1 MNSTAYQNRKPINF
15 DKKLQHSIELLQKSE
30 KLALRYSNKGFY
42 LAFSG
47 GKDSQSLYHVAVL
60 SGVKFDAHYSLTTLD
75 PPELVMFIRNKY
87 PNVAIDRPKLTF
99 AQLCIKSKALPT
111 RLMRFCCA
119 VLKETKGAGTVT
131 LTGVRREE
139 SPNPGKTNCLTTV
152 AKDNLIMQRPRG
164 KNKGAINTE
173 KSPTLSANSWQQN
186 NLLVSK
192 PKDGIRQINPSR
204 ESGGTQPYQQ
214 NRVYAADGKS
224 PALMNGHGG
233 QTINALVGGA
243 ASQTIN
249 ADGVRPT
256 ANYTRVV

>member
-1 MNSTAYQNRKPINF
+1 MKDLICVAQRGRSYRGEP
-15 DKKLQHSIELLQKSE
+15 QH
-30 KLALRYSNKGFY
+30 F
-42 LAFSG
+42 
-47 GKDSQSLYHVAVL
+47 
-60 SGVKFDAHYSLTTLD
+60 
-75 PPELVMFIRNKY
+75 
-87 PNVAIDRPKLTF
+87 
-99 AQLCIKSKALPT
+99 
-111 RLMRFCCA
+111 
-119 VLKETKGAGTVT
+119 
-131 LTGVRREE
+131 EE

-243 ASQTIN
+243 ARQTIN
-249 ADGVRPT
+249 ADRVRPT

>member
-1 MNSTAYQNRKPINF
+1 
-15 DKKLQHSIELLQKSE
+15 
-30 KLALRYSNKGFY
+30 
-42 LAFSG
+42 
-47 GKDSQSLYHVAVL
+47 
-60 SGVKFDAHYSLTTLD
+60 
-75 PPELVMFIRNKY
+75 
-87 PNVAIDRPKLTF
+87 
-99 AQLCIKSKALPT
+99 
-111 RLMRFCCA
+111 
-119 VLKETKGAGTVT
+119 
-131 LTGVRREE
+131 
-139 SPNPGKTNCLTTV
+139 
-152 AKDNLIMQRPRG
+152 MQRPRG

-186 NLLVSK
+186 NLLVRK

-249 ADGVRPT
+249 ADRVRPT

>member
-1 MNSTAYQNRKPINF
+1 
-15 DKKLQHSIELLQKSE
+15 
-30 KLALRYSNKGFY
+30 
-42 LAFSG
+42 
-47 GKDSQSLYHVAVL
+47 
-60 SGVKFDAHYSLTTLD
+60 
-75 PPELVMFIRNKY
+75 
-87 PNVAIDRPKLTF
+87 
-99 AQLCIKSKALPT
+99 
-111 RLMRFCCA
+111 
-119 VLKETKGAGTVT
+119 
-131 LTGVRREE
+131 
-139 SPNPGKTNCLTTV
+139 
-152 AKDNLIMQRPRG
+152 MQRG

-233 QTINALVGGA
+233 QTINALVGGRA

-249 ADGVRPT
+249 ADRVRPT

>member
-1 MNSTAYQNRKPINF
+1 
-15 DKKLQHSIELLQKSE
+15 
-30 KLALRYSNKGFY
+30 
-42 LAFSG
+42 
-47 GKDSQSLYHVAVL
+47 
-60 SGVKFDAHYSLTTLD
+60 
-75 PPELVMFIRNKY
+75 
-87 PNVAIDRPKLTF
+87 
-99 AQLCIKSKALPT
+99 
-111 RLMRFCCA
+111 
-119 VLKETKGAGTVT
+119 
-131 LTGVRREE
+131 
-139 SPNPGKTNCLTTV
+139 
-152 AKDNLIMQRPRG
+152 MQRPRG

-192 PKDGIRQINPSR
+192 PKDGIKQINPSR

-224 PALMNGHGG
+224 LALMNGHGG

-249 ADGVRPT
+249 ADRVRPT